1 QGGAG
6 RGRHQHARGGLD
18 RDAQAAALGTPLENG
33 DEHLVPLA
41 GRRATRDDARRP
53 HEAVE
58 VRVLSR
64 EREMVVPA
72 APDVI
77 EGILVRAGCHV
88 PLALEEASPATV
100 DDGGEQPLL
109 VAEVM
114 VERRRRDACG
124 LADLARRDFWIGRA
138 REEVDRRLED
148 SGLRVHEREASP
160 SYSASQQDS
169 VASLWN
175 ADSHVGGPLDSRS
188 RQRDLAGHTVSTR
201 NGSIE
206 NRIIL

>member
-1 QGGAG
+1 M
-6 RGRHQHARGGLD
+6 RARSVSVSEVGSVRSLLLNV
-18 RDAQAAALGTPLENG
+18 AAAAERLTPFDG
-33 DEHLVPLA
+33 
-41 GRRATRDDARRP
+41 
-53 HEAVE
+53 
-58 VRVLSR
+58 
-64 EREMVVPA
+64 ERVVPA

-77 EGILVRAGCHV
+77 EGILVRAGGHG

-100 DDGGEQPLL
+100 DDRGEQPFL
-109 VAEVM
+109 VTEVV
-114 VERRRRDACG
+114 VERRRRDARA

-201 NGSIE
+201 
-206 NRIIL
+206 